1 MKINLCL
8 KNETNSSLADE
19 KLLTKIAKQVL
30 KNFNQQKAQISLTVF
45 YVDTQKIKEIN
56 SEYRDKDK
64 ETDVISFRYVDNPQ
78 NLPLDK
84 KNFSLEFDKSTKT
97 IYLGEIFVCE
107 TVAKTQ
113 AAEFGNS
120 TFREGLELFIHGFLH
135 LLGCDHH
142 KEEETAFMKAQE
154 EKMIEYLN
162 KNKIY

>member
-84 KNFSLEFDKSTKT
+84 KNFSL
-97 IYLGEIFVCE
+97 
-107 TVAKTQ
+107 
-113 AAEFGNS
+113 
-120 TFREGLELFIHGFLH
+120 
-135 LLGCDHH
+135 
-142 KEEETAFMKAQE
+142 KAQKQSILAKFLFVKRLPKHKRQNLE
-154 EKMIEYLN
+154 IPLLERA
-162 KNKIY
+162 